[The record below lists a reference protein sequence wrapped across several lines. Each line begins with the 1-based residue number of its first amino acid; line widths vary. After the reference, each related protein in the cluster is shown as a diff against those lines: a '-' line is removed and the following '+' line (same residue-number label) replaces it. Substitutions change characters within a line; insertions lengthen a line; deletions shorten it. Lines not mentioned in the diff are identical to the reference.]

1 MDIETQEWHTV
12 DYIVVLTKYRIYVL
26 YNSATSHRI
35 AGTDVMSV
43 KYQETIE
50 YILVNC
56 EVKPF
61 FCGCLSFSMETS
73 RVNGITENGYP
84 GSVSESPPTGKKKK
98 LIELFRESFRDDHDI
113 SELNTSSNQGI
124 ANEKTVKP
132 TTIQDILPQKSADGT
147 PYVSAANS
155 QCSSERT
162 SNGDNPILKEKPIRS
177 VQRCLPSL
185 VSCGSFSERKKM
197 AMS

>member
-1 MDIETQEWHTV
+1 MAAGVVSPSLGWENKRKERVKNEKAGKEETFFDSRAYLDPDCEDDFISVNGDFTP
-12 DYIVVLTKYRIYVL
+12 
-26 YNSATSHRI
+26 SH
-35 AGTDVMSV
+35 GNT
-43 KYQETIE
+43 TIHQ
-50 YILVNC
+50 
-56 EVKPF
+56 
-61 FCGCLSFSMETS
+61 SFSMETS